1 MTSKEALKILFMT
14 CDEELLQDNYNILF
28 ASQLEEIIRKD
39 LDKLEKSSWKYDV
52 LPPTIEEVKKEW
64 EKLGYKWFEDDY
76 KISLITTV
84 NDFVKEIYL
93 DKVDRK
99 YCCFDGGTGEEYDS
113 ITIQEH
119 QLLTKTFKAL
129 RWM

>member
-1 MTSKEALKILFMT
+1 MNKLKTQIDYAKFTENSIVALDI
-14 CDEELLQDNYNILF
+14 DYAERLLL
-28 ASQLEEIIRKD
+28 
-39 LDKLEKSSWKYDV
+39 KLTEQYES
-52 LPPTIEEVKKEW
+52 PTLEEVKKEW
-64 EKLGYKWFEDDY
+64 EELGYKWFEDDY
-76 KISLITTV
+76 KIRLITTV

-129 RWM
+129 GWGGYND